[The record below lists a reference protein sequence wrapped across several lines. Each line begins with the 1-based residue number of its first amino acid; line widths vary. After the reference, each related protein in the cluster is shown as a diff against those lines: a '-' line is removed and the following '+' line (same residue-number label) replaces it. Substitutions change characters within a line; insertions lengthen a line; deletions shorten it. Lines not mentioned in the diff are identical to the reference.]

1 MKIRDIYLDGEYV
14 KHNPTWDVE
23 DSPWKADLIF
33 RMIQKHKLNPVTI
46 CEVGCGSGEI
56 LSRLEKIMPDPVNFT
71 GYEISPAAF
80 ELCQKRKTD
89 RTHFMLGDFTEDNDR
104 SCDLILIID
113 LIEHLED
120 CFQFLRAIKPRSTYK
135 ILHVPLEMFVLSV
148 LYQHFLLGQWKK
160 VGHLHFFSKD
170 LVLQLLNDT
179 GYEIVDFTYTAGY
192 ALSREFGIKN
202 KILKVPRR
210 LLFPLGQDFT
220 VKVFGGYS
228 LLVLVK

>member
-1 MKIRDIYLDGEYV
+1 MKIRDMYLDGEYV

-23 DSPWKADLIF
+23 DAPWKAGLIF
-33 RMIQKHKLNPVTI
+33 QMIEKHHLRPHTI

-56 LSRLEKIMPDPVNFT
+56 LSQLETMMPDTVDFS
-71 GYEISPAAF
+71 GYEISPAAL
-80 ELCQKRKTD
+80 ELCRKRETD
-89 RTHFMLGDFTEDNDR
+89 RIHFTLGNFTENTEHP
-104 SCDLILIID
+104 CDLILLVD

-135 ILHVPLEMFVLSV
+135 MLHVPLEMFVLSV
-148 LYQHFLLGQWKK
+148 LHQRFLLGQWKK

-170 LVLQLLNDT
+170 LLLRLLNDT
-179 GYEIVDFTYTAGY
+179 GYEIVDYTYTAGY
-192 ALSREFGIKN
+192 ALPREYGIGDKLL
-202 KILKVPRR
+202 KIPRK
-210 LLFPLGQDFT
+210 LFFPLGQDLT

>member
-1 MKIRDIYLDGEYV
+1 MKIRDMYLDGEYV
-14 KHNPTWDVE
+14 KYNPTWDVE
-23 DSPWKADLIF
+23 DAPWKADLISQ
-33 RMIQKHKLNPVTI
+33 MIKKHNISPSTV

-56 LSRLEKIMPDPVNFT
+56 LSQLEKMMPGPVNFI

-89 RTHFMLGDFTEDNDR
+89 HIHFVLGNFTDDR
-104 SCDLILIID
+104 ECSCDLILLID

-148 LYQHFLLGQWKK
+148 LYQQFLLGQWKK

-170 LVLQLLNDT
+170 LLLQLLKDT
-179 GYEIVDFTYTAGY
+179 GYEIIDYTYTAGY
-192 ALSREFGIKN
+192 ALPREYGIKD
-202 KILKVPRR
+202 KLLRIPRR